1 MSLAALIAIK
11 PGRRVRLIYPVRRRR
26 LAAETGPRASPATPG
41 CWIPVHQQLGGPMG
55 VGWDNLNTRISR
67 AMAKLIAARDWLTV
81 CQLPPCGART

>member
-1 MSLAALIAIK
+1 
-11 PGRRVRLIYPVRRRR
+11 
-26 LAAETGPRASPATPG
+26 
-41 CWIPVHQQLGGPMG
+41 VHQQLGGPMG